1 MKKQNNA
8 FIILY
13 RGFLQVITISP
24 LSGILSLI
32 YKVIEG
38 LFPAYITAISARL
51 FDAVGS
57 YIEGSSDIS
66 HVKWLSLLLLLGYG
80 VKQIF
85 LYISSITVNAGVYE
99 KVVNNSKGYLYKKC
113 SEIPLIEYE
122 KAETMDRKNRASEC
136 VNREVISQLYM
147 MNITLIMSTISI
159 VSIVAVLSTYSLLFI
174 PISILSVI
182 PYFIVRLIRGKEFYE
197 LKKQQV
203 KKERRRDY
211 LWSLFTNKQ
220 SIKEMRIMN
229 FGDYIS
235 NKWQKVRDE
244 VNDETWKLT
253 KKDSASL
260 LICDFIRILGYALCI
275 LVSFILVINN
285 MITVGVFSAC
295 IGAFSS
301 VQGQTKSF
309 LIELGNIP
317 EKINY
322 ARDYFQFI
330 DSTENDYFYRDNRDK
345 INSIK
350 KIEFKNITFI
360 YPNAENKAINNLN
373 LKINAGEK
381 IALVGENGSGKTT
394 FTKILLGLYRPA
406 SGMIQINGCDVLHFN
421 KTDYLNKLSMIS
433 QNFVQYHMMLRENV
447 AISNISSVSDD
458 NSIMHALHAADFT
471 FDEPNMNLD
480 SLLGREFGG
489 YEFSGGQWQKLAIAR
504 GIFREC
510 ELIVMDEPTSAIDPI
525 SETAILKKF
534 LEIAHDK
541 TAIIVSHRTGLCTLV
556 DKIAVMKDGQ
566 IVEFGSHKDLLKE
579 DGEYARL
586 FNAQRQWYL

>member
-203 KKERRRDY
+203 KKERQKG
-211 LWSLFTNKQ
+211 LF
-220 SIKEMRIMN
+220 
-229 FGDYIS
+229 
-235 NKWQKVRDE
+235 
-244 VNDETWKLT
+244 
-253 KKDSASL
+253 
-260 LICDFIRILGYALCI
+260 
-275 LVSFILVINN
+275 
-285 MITVGVFSAC
+285 
-295 IGAFSS
+295 
-301 VQGQTKSF
+301 
-309 LIELGNIP
+309 
-317 EKINY
+317 
-322 ARDYFQFI
+322 
-330 DSTENDYFYRDNRDK
+330 
-345 INSIK
+345 
-350 KIEFKNITFI
+350 
-360 YPNAENKAINNLN
+360 
-373 LKINAGEK
+373 
-381 IALVGENGSGKTT
+381 
-394 FTKILLGLYRPA
+394 
-406 SGMIQINGCDVLHFN
+406 
-421 KTDYLNKLSMIS
+421 
-433 QNFVQYHMMLRENV
+433 
-447 AISNISSVSDD
+447 
-458 NSIMHALHAADFT
+458 
-471 FDEPNMNLD
+471 
-480 SLLGREFGG
+480 
-489 YEFSGGQWQKLAIAR
+489 
-504 GIFREC
+504 
-510 ELIVMDEPTSAIDPI
+510 
-525 SETAILKKF
+525 
-534 LEIAHDK
+534 
-541 TAIIVSHRTGLCTLV
+541 
-556 DKIAVMKDGQ
+556 
-566 IVEFGSHKDLLKE
+566 VEFVYK
-579 DGEYARL
+579 
-586 FNAQRQWYL
+586 